1 MVYDEATKDWVPRFG
16 QGSIKKVGEKHNQ
29 LMVQKKE
36 HRDAGMD
43 PFTFEKNKKK
53 LA

>member
-1 MVYDEATKDWVPRFG
+1 ME
-16 QGSIKKVGEKHNQ
+16 E
-29 LMVQKKE
+29 KKE

-53 LA
+53 MALEK